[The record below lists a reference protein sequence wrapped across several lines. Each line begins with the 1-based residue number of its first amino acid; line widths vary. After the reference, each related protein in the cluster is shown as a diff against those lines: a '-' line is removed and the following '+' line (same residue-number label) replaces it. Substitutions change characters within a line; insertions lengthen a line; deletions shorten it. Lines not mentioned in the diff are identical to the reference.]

1 MGPWLGI
8 NVGCKEKRSA
18 RLEKQEAIHGRADEC
33 RLDLSISPRSDLS
46 AAVCVCIYT
55 IDRSPLDP
63 SVNVNYQAL
72 FLFLFLFIIDCCI
85 SPIQTAVFE
94 ERNDSNLIDTSSTR
108 MILVCSIL
116 FRIF

>member
-63 SVNVNYQAL
+63 SLNVNYQA
-72 FLFLFLFIIDCCI
+72 LFLFIIDCCI